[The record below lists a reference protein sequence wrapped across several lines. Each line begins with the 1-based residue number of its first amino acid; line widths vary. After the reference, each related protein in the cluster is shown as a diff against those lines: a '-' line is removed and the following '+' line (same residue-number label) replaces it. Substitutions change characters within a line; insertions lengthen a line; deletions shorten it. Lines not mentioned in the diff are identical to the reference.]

1 MQKVTKTLDKFAL
14 SSVHEKV
21 FNQAVTSARCIDA
34 DNQIKNKISELENRV
49 SELKELQEF
58 IKTGNQVYFF
68 EDDASG
74 FSYTDKSGEPYEYKE
89 ECLALAVMHDLWE
102 DTDYPRGC
110 GLGEYFEK
118 ALNLLTKPKDMDYI
132 EYIKKI
138 RDTAC
143 TNWRMCAW
151 WVKLAD
157 MKDHL
162 AQTETLTEKL
172 RDKYL
177 AALPYL
183 L

>member
-1 MQKVTKTLDKFAL
+1 MALDKEPVKLSYAL
-14 SSVHEKV
+14 RVAKEYYPKDKYDHAMRV
-21 FNQAVTSARCIDA
+21 MQYVA
-34 DNQIKNKISELENRV
+34 DNEMIQ
-49 SELKELQEF
+49 
-58 IKTGNQVYFF
+58 
-68 EDDASG
+68 
-74 FSYTDKSGEPYEYKE
+74 YEYRE
-89 ECLALAVMHDLWE
+89 DCLALAVMHDLLE
-102 DTDYPRGC
+102 DTEYQASSY
-110 GLGEYFEK
+110 GLGECFFD
-118 ALNLLTKPKDMDYI
+118 ALELLTKPKDMDYI

-138 RDTAC
+138 HDTAY

>member
-1 MQKVTKTLDKFAL
+1 MALDKEPIKLSYAL
-14 SSVHEKV
+14 RMAKKHYPNDKYDHAMRVMQYV
-21 FNQAVTSARCIDA
+21 A
-34 DNQIKNKISELENRV
+34 DNEMI
-49 SELKELQEF
+49 
-58 IKTGNQVYFF
+58 
-68 EDDASG
+68 
-74 FSYTDKSGEPYEYKE
+74 PYEYKE
-89 ECLALAVMHDLWE
+89 ECLALAVMHNLWE
-102 DTDYPRGC
+102 DTNYPRGC
-110 GLGEYFEK
+110 GIGEYFEK

>member
-1 MQKVTKTLDKFAL
+1 MALDKDTVSVTNAL
-14 SSVHEKV
+14 RIAKQYYPKDKYDHAMRVMQIV
-21 FNQAVTSARCIDA
+21 A
-34 DNQIKNKISELENRV
+34 DNEMI
-49 SELKELQEF
+49 
-58 IKTGNQVYFF
+58 
-68 EDDASG
+68 
-74 FSYTDKSGEPYEYKE
+74 PHEYQHD
-89 ECLALAVMHDLWE
+89 CLVLAIMHDLVE
-102 DTDYPRGC
+102 DT
-110 GLGEYFEK
+110 EYKPTLLPENLRD
-118 ALNLLTKPKDMDYI
+118 ALKLLTKPKEMDYI

-138 RDTAC
+138 RNTGY